1 MNFQMNDVLS
11 ERGKYHPEVEYF
23 MLDYIDCEQGTHVRL
38 PFLRQEQV
46 FFVLG
51 KLQEDIQKGHQ
62 ISALRITPEAF
73 LNESYVNPL
82 IAQEAISAGVKDAD
96 HLLSTTREVL
106 FGHRYESLAKRF
118 QGTKEQS

>member
-1 MNFQMNDVLS
+1 MSFQIDDVLN

-23 MLDYIDCEQGTHVRL
+23 MLDYLDCEQCTHVRM

-46 FFVLG
+46 FYVLS
-51 KLQEDIQKGHQ
+51 KLQVDIQDGHQ

-73 LNESYVNPL
+73 LNESYINPL
-82 IAQEAISAGVKDAD
+82 IAQEAISAGIRDAE

-106 FGHRYESLAKRF
+106 FDHRYESNAKHF
-118 QGTKEQS
+118 QGTKQQS